1 MSIRFPSI
9 PSQMNKL
16 EQKVLNYLN
25 QRGFDITKD
34 TLNYRGVQD
43 NFELPDGTV
52 KKVHSFSFMVS
63 AEDEFEN
70 MIYYIFIDAETNRLE
85 LLLTPHY
92 CEKIIE

>member
-9 PSQMNKL
+9 PYQMKQL

-25 QRGFDITKD
+25 QRGFEIIED
-34 TLNYRGVQD
+34 TLNYRGVRD

-52 KKVHSFSFMVS
+52 KTIHSFSFMVS
-63 AEDEFEN
+63 AGDEFEN
-70 MIYYIFIDAETNRLE
+70 MIYYIFIDADTNRLE

-92 CEKIIE
+92 GEKIIE

>member
-1 MSIRFPSI
+1 MF
-9 PSQMNKL
+9 QMNKL

-34 TLNYRGVQD
+34 TLNYRGMRD

-52 KKVHSFSFMVS
+52 KTVHSFSFIVS
-63 AEDEFEN
+63 AGDEFEN
-70 MIYYIFIDAETNRLE
+70 MIYYIFIDADTNRLE

-92 CEKIIE
+92 GEKIIE